1 LSPKKP
7 EVAKAALL
15 GHAPSIPMTVEQEG
29 KAAKKDA
36 KGESQSVEGTKAV
49 RKEIIKKFPVTCNLT
64 NYEATYATFS
74 WDEAKKEISY
84 FAEGKV
90 NAAYNAI
97 DRHLHNGRRNK
108 VALYSVDAKGEL
120 QKFTFQEMHDEVNR
134 LGNALKSLGIKK
146 GDRVFVFL
154 TRVPELYIAT
164 VAIAK
169 IGAIA
174 GPLFSA
180 FGPDALKDRL
190 LDAQGK
196 IVLTSPVLKEKIDG
210 IKHDLPDLEHI
221 IVVGG
226 KAEDCKAGGQDI
238 DYATLVAGHSTQLAC
253 EPMDPE
259 DPLYLL
265 YTSGTTGKPKGV
277 VHVHAD
283 ILGQHM
289 TSKWVLDLQ
298 EDDIYWCTADPGW
311 VTGTVYG
318 IFGPWSNGASCVSYE
333 GRFDAD
339 SWYGLIDRLKITVWY
354 TAPTALRM
362 LMKEGDDLVYSHD
375 MGSLRHILSV
385 GEPLNPEVV
394 RWGMQVFGLPIH
406 DTWWQTET
414 GMQLIV
420 NLPCNPVKPGS
431 MGKPIPGV
439 YAAIVDDSGK
449 ELPAGELGRLVVKPG
464 WPAML
469 RTIWRNEPKY
479 QEYFKIPGWYFS
491 GDNAWK
497 DEEGYFVFVGRADDV
512 INTSGHRVGP
522 FEVESALVEH
532 KAVAEAGV
540 IGKPDKER
548 GEIIKAFIVL
558 NHGYTDSPSLMA
570 EIREHTK
577 KQLAA
582 HAYPREIEVKESLPK
597 TRSGKI
603 MRRLLKA
610 WELGLPTGD
619 TSALEED

>member
-1 LSPKKP
+1 
-7 EVAKAALL
+7 
-15 GHAPSIPMTVEQEG
+15 M
-29 KAAKKDA
+29 
-36 KGESQSVEGTKAV
+36 
-49 RKEIIKKFPVTCNLT
+49 
-64 NYEATYATFS
+64 
-74 WDEAKKEISY
+74 
-84 FAEGKV
+84 
-90 NAAYNAI
+90 
-97 DRHLHNGRRNK
+97 
-108 VALYSVDAKGEL
+108 
-120 QKFTFQEMHDEVNR
+120 
-134 LGNALKSLGIKK
+134 KK

-154 TRVPELYIAT
+154 PRVPELYVAT
-164 VAIAK
+164 IAIARL
-169 IGAIA
+169 GAIA

-180 FGPDALKDRL
+180 FGPDALRDRL
-190 LDAQGK
+190 QDSEAK
-196 IVLTSPVLKEKIDG
+196 IVITNPALKEKLDG
-210 IKHDLPDLEHI
+210 IKKDLPDLEHV
-221 IVVGG
+221 IVVG
-226 KAEDCKAGGQDI
+226 ADCKKLAKGELSYEELVKGQ
-238 DYATLVAGHSTQLAC
+238 SNQLEC
-253 EPMDPE
+253 EKTDPE

-283 ILGQHM
+283 IVGHHM
-289 TSKWVLDLQ
+289 TTKWVLDLRD
-298 EDDIYWCTADPGW
+298 DDIYWCTADPGW

-318 IFGPWSNGASCVSYE
+318 IFGPWSNGASVVSYE

-339 SWYGLIDRLKITVWY
+339 SWYKVIDDLKVTVWY

-362 LMKEGDDLVYSHD
+362 LMKAGDDVVYEHD
-375 MGSLRHILSV
+375 LSTLRHILSV

-394 RWGMQVFGLPIH
+394 RWGMKVYGLPIH
-406 DTWWQTET
+406 DNWWQTET
-414 GMQLIV
+414 GMQLIA
-420 NLPCNPVKPGS
+420 NLPCNAIRPGS
-431 MGKPIPGV
+431 MGKPLPGV
-439 YAAIVDDSGK
+439 YAAVVDENG
-449 ELPAGELGRLVVKPG
+449 EEVEAGELGKLVVKPG
-464 WPAML
+464 WPSML
-469 RTIWRNEPKY
+469 RTIWRNEPKF

-497 DEEGYFVFVGRADDV
+497 DEDGYFRFVGRADDV

-548 GEIIKAFIVL
+548 GEIIKAFVVL
-558 NHGYTDSPSLMA
+558 ANGYTASDELLNDIK
-570 EIREHTK
+570 ELTK

-619 TSALEED
+619 TSSLEDD

>member
-1 LSPKKP
+1 MKLA
-7 EVAKAALL
+7 EKADKSEKEKSA
-15 GHAPSIPMTVEQEG
+15 GDEQ
-29 KAAKKDA
+29 K
-36 KGESQSVEGTKAV
+36 SV
-49 RKEIIKKFPVTCNLT
+49 RKEIIKKFPVNCNLT
-64 NYEATYATFS
+64 DYEATYATFS
-74 WDEAKKEISY
+74 WEEAKKEISY
-84 FAEGKV
+84 FADGKI

-108 VALYSVDAKGEL
+108 VALYSVDAKGVL
-120 QKFTFQEMHDEVNR
+120 VKYTFQEMYDEVNR
-134 LGNALKSLGIKK
+134 LGNALKSLGVQK

-190 LDAQGK
+190 LDGQAK
-196 IVLTSPVLKEKIDG
+196 VVVTSPQLKDKIDG
-210 IKHDLPDLEHI
+210 IKHDLPDLEHMI
-221 IVVGG
+221 IVGG
-226 KAEDCKAGGQDI
+226 NAEECAKTDHKKGVREI
-238 DYATLVAGHSTQLAC
+238 DYATLIASQSTKLKC

-289 TSKWVLDLQ
+289 TTKWVLDLRD
-298 EDDIYWCTADPGW
+298 DDIYWCTADPGW

-333 GRFDAD
+333 GRFDAQ
-339 SWYGLIDRLKITVWY
+339 SWYEVIDRLKITVWY

-362 LMKEGDDLVYSHD
+362 LMKAGDDLVFKND
-375 MGSLRHILSV
+375 LGSLRHILSV

-394 RWGMQVFGLPIH
+394 RWGMKVFGLPIH
-406 DTWWQTET
+406 DNWWQTET
-414 GMQLIV
+414 GMQLIA

-431 MGKPIPGV
+431 MGKPLPGV
-439 YAAIVDDSGK
+439 YAAIVDDTGK
-449 ELPAGELGRLVVKPG
+449 ELPDGELGRLVVKPG
-464 WPAML
+464 WPSML
-469 RTIWRNEPKY
+469 RTIWRNEPKF

-497 DEEGYFVFVGRADDV
+497 DEDGYFVFVGRADDV

-540 IGKPDKER
+540 IGKPDQER

-558 NHGYTDSPSLMA
+558 ANGYTNSEALLS
-570 EIREHTK
+570 EIRDHTK

-582 HAYPREIEVKESLPK
+582 HAYPREIEVRDSLPK

-610 WELGLPTGD
+610 WELGLPAGD

>member
-1 LSPKKP
+1 MKLAQETPSKKSDSPETKKKDGKPGEATMTDAHKGPKKT
-7 EVAKAALL
+7 
-15 GHAPSIPMTVEQEG
+15 G
-29 KAAKKDA
+29 
-36 KGESQSVEGTKAV
+36 
-49 RKEIIKKFPVTCNLT
+49 RKELIKKFPVKCNL
-64 NYEATYATFS
+64 EDYATTYDTFT
-74 WDEAKKEISY
+74 WDAARSEISY
-84 FAEGKV
+84 FQDGRV
-90 NAAYNAI
+90 NAAYNAV
-97 DRHLHNGRRNK
+97 DRHLVSGRKNK
-108 VALYSVDAKGEL
+108 VALYSVDAAGAV
-120 QKFTFQEMHDEVNR
+120 QKFTFQEIHDAACR
-134 LGNALKSLGIKK
+134 MGNALKSLGVKK

-154 TRVPELYIAT
+154 PRVPELYVAT
-164 VAIAK
+164 IAIARL
-169 IGAIA
+169 GAIA

-180 FGPDALKDRL
+180 FGPDALRDRL
-190 LDAQGK
+190 QDSEAK
-196 IVLTSPVLKEKIDG
+196 IVITNPALKEKLDG
-210 IKHDLPDLEHI
+210 IKKDLPDLEHV
-221 IVVGG
+221 IVVG
-226 KAEDCKAGGQDI
+226 ADCKKLAKGELSYEELVKGQ
-238 DYATLVAGHSTQLAC
+238 SNQLEC
-253 EPMDPE
+253 EKTDPE

-283 ILGQHM
+283 IVGHHM
-289 TSKWVLDLQ
+289 TTKWVLDLRD
-298 EDDIYWCTADPGW
+298 DDIYWCTADPGW

-318 IFGPWSNGASCVSYE
+318 IFGPWSNGASVVSYE

-339 SWYGLIDRLKITVWY
+339 SWYKVIDDLKVTVWY

-362 LMKEGDDLVYSHD
+362 LMKAGDDVVYEHD
-375 MGSLRHILSV
+375 LSTLRHILSV

-394 RWGMQVFGLPIH
+394 RWGMKVYGLPIH
-406 DTWWQTET
+406 DNWWQTET
-414 GMQLIV
+414 GMQLIA
-420 NLPCNPVKPGS
+420 NLPCNAIRPGS
-431 MGKPIPGV
+431 MGKPLPGV
-439 YAAIVDDSGK
+439 YAAVVDENG
-449 ELPAGELGRLVVKPG
+449 EEVEAGELGKLVVKPG
-464 WPAML
+464 WPSML
-469 RTIWRNEPKY
+469 RTIWRNEPKF

-497 DEEGYFVFVGRADDV
+497 DEDGYFWFVGRADDV

-548 GEIIKAFIVL
+548 GEIIKAFVVL
-558 NHGYTDSPSLMA
+558 ANGYTASDELLNDIK
-570 EIREHTK
+570 EFTK

-619 TSALEED
+619 TSSLEDD